1 MKKIAIISLL
11 LLVCPLIRA
20 TEYTVDKVPNV
31 HLDDG
36 RRFVSNPDGILSAE
50 TVNTLDQMLFSLQEA
65 NTSEVAV
72 VALQSIGDDDID
84 DFATE
89 LFTRWGIGKQ
99 NDNGL
104 LVLLILDQRRITF
117 RTGYGI
123 EGILPDAICKRIQTQ
138 YVIPQF
144 KQGDYDKGIL
154 DGMNV
159 ITRILTTPEAV
170 KELAAA
176 PVKKRNRLGENHR
189 YIPHG
194 FPRRI
199 SHFVICYALEH
210 RSLCKKRRLR
220 AIQTAGRISP
230 VSLSRQLFVPILRT
244 SPLRRARTTVEA
256 SSQQASQL

>member
-20 TEYTVDKVPNV
+20 IEYTVDKVPNV

-72 VALQSIGDDDID
+72 VALQSIGEKDID
-84 DFATE
+84 DFATD

-104 LVLLILDQRRITF
+104 LVLLVLDQRRMTF

-144 KQGDYDKGIL
+144 KQGDYNKGIL

-170 KELAAA
+170 
-176 PVKKRNRLGENHR
+176 N
-189 YIPHG
+189 IPHG

-230 VSLSRQLFVPILRT
+230 VSLSRQLFVPILRA

-256 SSQQASQL
+256 PSQQASQL

>member
-1 MKKIAIISLL
+1 MNYEKIAIISLL

-99 NDNGL
+99 TTTDCWFC
-104 LVLLILDQRRITF
+104 DTR
-117 RTGYGI
+117 
-123 EGILPDAICKRIQTQ
+123 PTQ
-138 YVIPQF
+138 
-144 KQGDYDKGIL
+144 
-154 DGMNV
+154 N
-159 ITRILTTPEAV
+159 
-170 KELAAA
+170 
-176 PVKKRNRLGENHR
+176 
-189 YIPHG
+189 YIPHRVWY
-194 FPRRI
+194 RRNI
-199 SHFVICYALEH
+199 TRCYL
-210 RSLCKKRRLR
+210 
-220 AIQTAGRISP
+220 
-230 VSLSRQLFVPILRT
+230 
-244 SPLRRARTTVEA
+244 
-256 SSQQASQL
+256 

>member
-20 TEYTVDKVPNV
+20 IEYTVDKVPNV

-50 TVNTLDQMLFSLQEA
+50 TVSTLDQMLFSLQEA

-72 VALQSIGDDDID
+72 VALQSIGDNDID

-104 LVLLILDQRRITF
+104 LVLLVLDQRRMTF

-144 KQGDYDKGIL
+144 KSTGRESSVY
-154 DGMNV
+154 
-159 ITRILTTPEAV
+159 TSRFPSSYLTFCYLLCFGTSLIMQKKTPTSDTNGWPDFA
-170 KELAAA
+170 
-176 PVKKRNRLGENHR
+176 
-189 YIPHG
+189 
-194 FPRRI
+194 RI
-199 SHFVICYALEH
+199 S
-210 RSLCKKRRLR
+210 
-220 AIQTAGRISP
+220 
-230 VSLSRQLFVPILRT
+230 
-244 SPLRRARTTVEA
+244 
-256 SSQQASQL
+256 

>member
-1 MKKIAIISLL
+1 MPSTSIENQRYEFAVSLNMNYEKIAIISLL

-20 TEYTVDKVPNV
+20 IEYTVDKVPNV

-72 VALQSIGDDDID
+72 GALQSIGDNDID
-84 DFATE
+84 DFATD

-104 LVLLILDQRRITF
+104 LVLLVLDQRRITF

-159 ITRILTTPEAV
+159 ITRLLTTPEAV
-170 KELAAA
+170 KELTAA
-176 PVKKRNRLGENHR
+176 PVKKESTGRESSVYTSRFLSS
-189 YIPHG
+189 YLT
-194 FPRRI
+194 
-199 SHFVICYALEH
+199 SCYLP
-210 RSLCKKRRLR
+210 CFG
-220 AIQTAGRISP
+220 T
-230 VSLSRQLFVPILRT
+230 
-244 SPLRRARTTVEA
+244 
-256 SSQQASQL
+256 

>member
-20 TEYTVDKVPNV
+20 IEYTVDKVPNV

-72 VALQSIGDDDID
+72 VALQSIGDNDID
-84 DFATE
+84 DFATD

-104 LVLLILDQRRITF
+104 LVLLVLDQRRITF

-159 ITRILTTPEAV
+159 ITRL
-170 KELAAA
+170 L
-176 PVKKRNRLGENHR
+176 
-189 YIPHG
+189 
-194 FPRRI
+194 
-199 SHFVICYALEH
+199 
-210 RSLCKKRRLR
+210 SL
-220 AIQTAGRISP
+220 IHI
-230 VSLSRQLFVPILRT
+230 
-244 SPLRRARTTVEA
+244 
-256 SSQQASQL
+256 

>member
-20 TEYTVDKVPNV
+20 IEYTVDKVPNV

-72 VALQSIGDDDID
+72 VALQSIGDNDID

-104 LVLLILDQRRITF
+104 LVLLVLDQRRITF

-144 KQGDYDKGIL
+144 KQGDYNKGIL

-170 KELAAA
+170 KELTAT
-176 PVKKRNRLGENHR
+176 PVKKGIDWERIIGI
-189 YIPHG
+189 Y
-194 FPRRI
+194 PRRI

>member
-20 TEYTVDKVPNV
+20 IEYTVDKVPNV

-72 VALQSIGDDDID
+72 VALQSIGDNDID

-170 KELAAA
+170 KELTAA
-176 PVKKRNRLGENHR
+176 PVKKESTGRESSVYTSR
-189 YIPHG
+189 
-194 FPRRI
+194 FP
-199 SHFVICYALEH
+199 SSYLTSCYLLCFGT
-210 RSLCKKRRLR
+210 SLIMQKRRLR
-220 AIQTAGRISP
+220 AIQTAGQISP
-230 VSLSRQLFVPILRT
+230 VSLSRQLFVSILRAP
-244 SPLRRARTTVEA
+244 PLRRARTTVEA

>member
-20 TEYTVDKVPNV
+20 IEYTVDKVPNV

-72 VALQSIGDDDID
+72 VALQSIGDNDID

-170 KELAAA
+170 KELTAA
-176 PVKKRNRLGENHR
+176 PVKKGIDWERIIGIYLTSCYLLCFGTSLIMQKKTPTSDTNGW
-189 YIPHG
+189 PD
-194 FPRRI
+194 FARI
-199 SHFVICYALEH
+199 S
-210 RSLCKKRRLR
+210 
-220 AIQTAGRISP
+220 
-230 VSLSRQLFVPILRT
+230 
-244 SPLRRARTTVEA
+244 
-256 SSQQASQL
+256 

>member
-1 MKKIAIISLL
+1 
-11 LLVCPLIRA
+11 
-20 TEYTVDKVPNV
+20 
-31 HLDDG
+31 
-36 RRFVSNPDGILSAE
+36 
-50 TVNTLDQMLFSLQEA
+50 MLFSLQEA

-176 PVKKRNRLGENHR
+176 PVKKGIDWERIIGIYLTVSLVVSHILLFAMLWNIAHYAKKTPTSDTNGW
-189 YIPHG
+189 PD
-194 FPRRI
+194 FARI
-199 SHFVICYALEH
+199 S
-210 RSLCKKRRLR
+210 
-220 AIQTAGRISP
+220 
-230 VSLSRQLFVPILRT
+230 
-244 SPLRRARTTVEA
+244 
-256 SSQQASQL
+256 